1 MQNNNQPT
9 NSFLFSFL
17 TISFSHSNQ
26 KNATTWACKL
36 GKKEIIELLIQHG
49 AKKEHISQKYL
60 TFWEECKAKVSKK
73 GIKTGKGKEEIQKE
87 IEIYEKLGINKRI
100 SYFLAENNFPFIVNN
115 KNPQNDDEQ
124 EEQEVNDEEMKMMD
138 VKQLMKEMEK
148 GKIPIGMPYSDLWNS
163 FKETFKNIPLNV
175 KQNKEKFD
183 DLTIKENNMQQQLDK
198 IEMKRKKLI
207 DSLDDIKTQKNKLK
221 FLFENWEDLFN
232 KFSFD
237 SIEKIAHVEELTL
250 NQINEQLEKNRF
262 DFSSLNDENS
272 QNPKL
277 SLIFNCFG
285 LSSETISS
293 LDDMNSTHLR
303 MAEMIPECKSRNITN
318 VEVITD
324 LESIKQTIMIQKP
337 DFRHFSE
344 CCVCSCE
351 SSLDLVNLLKEH
363 NLQVNFETL
372 EKFNIN
378 GRRFLAI
385 SSKLISKYFKF
396 SKEELLNFNKAI
408 TTVFNLHDNLQ

>member
-26 KNATTWACKL
+26 KNATLYACVQ
-36 GKKEIIELLIQHG
+36 GNKEIIELLIQHG
-49 AKKEHISQKYL
+49 AKKEDISETYL
-60 TFWEECKAKVSKK
+60 PLWEEVQAKVSKK
-73 GIKTGKGKEEIQKE
+73 KIKKEKGKEEIE

-100 SYFLAENNFPFIVNN
+100 SYFLAENNFPFIINN
-115 KNPQNDDEQ
+115 EKIQNDDEEQ
-124 EEQEVNDEEMKMMD
+124 EQEVNDAQMKMMD
-138 VKQLMKEMEK
+138 DKQLMKEMEK
-148 GKIPIGMPYSDLWNS
+148 GKIPIGMPYSDLWNA

-198 IEMKRKKLI
+198 IEMERKRLI
-207 DSLDDIKTQKNKLK
+207 DSLDDIKIQKTKLK
-221 FLFENWEDLFN
+221 FLFDNWEDLFN

-250 NQINEQLEKNRF
+250 NQINEQLEKNKF
-262 DFSSLNDENS
+262 DFSSLNDEHS

-293 LDDMNSTHLR
+293 FDDMNSAYFSIIDI
-303 MAEMIPECKSRNITN
+303 MPECESRNITN
-318 VEVITD
+318 VKVITD
-324 LESIKQTIMIQKP
+324 LESIKQTIMIQQKP

-363 NLQVNFETL
+363 KLQINFETL

-378 GRRFLAI
+378 GRRFLTI
-385 SSKLISKYFKF
+385 NSTLISKYFKF
-396 SKEELLNFNKAI
+396 SKEELLNFNKAVS
-408 TTVFNLHDNLQ
+408 TVFNLHYNLQ